1 MKLNKKALSLL
12 TASSFLMLENA
23 SAIEFDTSLLAGSS
37 RESDLSRF
45 YINSD
50 MPAGTQEV
58 DIYVNNNWKGRYSLN
73 FGETRDDINISYQD
87 AALLGIDMADL
98 PAPEDE
104 RAMLPI
110 ASLVRGGRTEL
121 DVGSLSLRL
130 TVPQSHVLRSEAGYV
145 DPKFWDR
152 GVSALM
158 LGYNTTYYR
167 VKSKQ
172 GGKEATDDF
181 YTGLE
186 SGVNLAGWQFRDN
199 SSYRKA
205 SGQDGKW
212 QNNTRYVQK
221 GFAGI
226 KSNFTAGDFYS
237 PGELFDSVRMRG
249 VSLASDINMRP
260 NSQQGFSPVVHGV
273 AQTNALVKVIQSGNV
288 VYQENVPPGA
298 FVLDNIQPTGS
309 AGDLLVVVK
318 EADGREQSFTVPFS
332 AVPNMLKQG
341 VNKYSLLV
349 GEVKQ
354 SNTDYQ
360 PGFVQGTLQY
370 GFNNLVTGYAGGI
383 ISDDYRS
390 YLLGSGWNLPIG
402 AVSLD
407 VTHANTSLKDR
418 RESGQS
424 FRIAYSKFLDATAT
438 NFTLAAYR
446 YSTKGYYSF
455 SDAIYAH
462 EGYRQFETR
471 FNELRE
477 NEEGGESADLD
488 MNTWDALRSARPRNT
503 FNLNLNQRLDDGWGT
518 VYFSG
523 TQRDYW
529 TQNGKSREYQLGY
542 SNAYGKVSYNV
553 SASRVRN
560 ASRQEETRYYFSVS
574 LPLAIFDTPAY
585 LSSGMTATNSRY
597 QQSNISLSGNALESN
612 RLSYA
617 VAASNQRGGN
627 NMGSVNVAYRTSFST
642 LGASYSESSGY
653 RQAGLSGRG
662 SLVAIP
668 WHVLASNEFGNTMT
682 VVEAP
687 KAAGLM
693 VNGDESIVTNS
704 AGLAL
709 VPYATPYRENSVTL
723 SDTGNSSGAEII
735 GNIANSVP
743 YAGAVNYLRFETDQR
758 QSYTLRAYKHDDKPL
773 PFGAEVL
780 DDAGE
785 SIGYVGQ
792 ASMLYLRAD
801 REPKALTVRLR
812 NGSCRIERPALAP
825 DAAPGVCQ

>member
-110 ASLVRGGRTEL
+110 ASLVRGGSTEL

-172 GGKEATDDF
+172 GGKEVTDDF

-462 EGYRQFETR
+462 EGYRQFEKR
-471 FNELRE
+471 FNDRRE

-560 ASRQEETRYYFSVS
+560 ASQQEETRYYFSVS
-574 LPLAIFDTPAY
+574 LPLAMFDTPAY

-627 NMGSVNVAYRTSFST
+627 NMGSANVAYRASFST
-642 LGASYSESSGY
+642 LGASYSESSSY
-653 RQAGLSGRG
+653 RQAGLSTRG

-693 VNGDESIVTNS
+693 VNGDESIVTNG

-758 QSYTLRAYKHDDKPL
+758 QSYTLRAYKHDGKPL

-785 SIGYVGQ
+785 SIGYIGQ